1 MPEYHARNGA
11 DKPLPHNAQAEAD
24 LVASLLLDP
33 SILGELSALIRPA
46 DFLDPFWRATYAAAL
61 ELHDAGQAVDCDTL
75 AGRLRDNGEP
85 DAVGRLY
92 EAVNALPHAQHW
104 RTYAETVARKAQQ
117 RRMFLAAREAARVAS
132 DDRLAA
138 RDPEALRKKFR
149 DALAAAEVAPQQR
162 DGEWRLVTRCMAD
175 VERKP
180 IRWLWPGRIPSGAL
194 TLLVGRGGEGKSFLC
209 ADLAS
214 RVSTGTPWPDGTA
227 CERGSVLL
235 ACAEDDPETVIG
247 PRLDAL
253 RADSSRVHIVTGTEL
268 RSKKGQRAFTL
279 ADVPAVAAAL
289 DSLPDCRLIVVDPI
303 GSFLTSGTD
312 AHRDNEVRAVLDP
325 LARLAAERGLAVVIV
340 AHRRK
345 GATDHAGDAAMG
357 SAAFVNLARA
367 VWHLGRDPDDKAR
380 RLFLPAKMNGA
391 PEPMG
396 LAFTVAGEPAAIHW
410 DREPV
415 EQSATDALRA
425 EQAARRPGP
434 EADAQ
439 RDAESFLRRAL
450 AAGPMPS
457 KELDEWAR
465 AEGVARRTL
474 ERARKAVGVESF
486 KGPTGWFARLPGGE
500 PGGVGGLDPEH
511 KELGDLGGLQK
522 SPGNNGD
529 FDPSETQGRQDR
541 QVPCVLGADGPN
553 GADSRPDLNADR
565 VRVVL

>member
-1 MPEYHARNGA
+1 MNGFYHDA
-11 DKPLPHNAQAEAD
+11 PTLPSDPQAEAD
-24 LVASLLLDP
+24 LVAALLLDP
-33 SILGELSALIRPA
+33 SILAELSALIRPA
-46 DFLDPFWRATYAAAL
+46 DYLDPGWRATYAAAL
-61 ELHDAGQAVDCDTL
+61 ELYHAGQAVDANTL
-75 AGRLRDNGEP
+75 AGRLRDSGEP

-117 RRMFLAAREAARVAS
+117 RRLILAAREAARVAS

-138 RDPEALRKKFR
+138 RDPEALRKKYR
-149 DALAAAEVAPQQR
+149 DALAAAEVAPQTG
-162 DGEWRLVTRCMAD
+162 DGEWRLMTRCMAD
-175 VERKP
+175 VLRKP

-247 PRLDAL
+247 SRLDAL
-253 RADSSRVHIVTGTEL
+253 HADSTRIRIVEGSEL
-268 RSKKGQRAFTL
+268 RSKKRRRTFTL
-279 ADVPAVAAAL
+279 ADIPALESEL

-303 GSFLTSGTD
+303 GSYLTARTD

-367 VWHLGRDPDDKAR
+367 VWYVGRDQDNETR
-380 RLFLPAKMNGA
+380 RLLLPVKMNGA
-391 PEPMG
+391 PEPPG
-396 LAFTVAGEPAAIHW
+396 LAFTIAGEPATIHW

-439 RDAESFLRRAL
+439 RKAEAFLRRAL
-450 AAGPMPS
+450 ANGPLPS
-457 KELDEWAR
+457 KDLDEQRR
-465 AEGVARRTL
+465 AEGISERTL
-474 ERARKAVGVESF
+474 KRARKAVGVERF
-486 KGPTGWFARLPGGE
+486 KGLTGWFVRLPSGE
-500 PGGVGGLDPEH
+500 PGPLGTLAPEH
-511 KELGDLGGLQK
+511 QQLGPLGTLED

-529 FDPSETQGRQDR
+529 FEPPETQGGQEC
-541 QVPCVLGADGPN
+541 QVPCVLGDDDWGE
-553 GADSRPDLNADR
+553 
-565 VRVVL
+565 V